1 MRNALIITVLAI
13 VGRGLSSGRGN
24 NRRGRH
30 GLGAYQRLAL
40 PGKCTDVSRVERK
53 RERGCDLKIC
63 RT

>member
-1 MRNALIITVLAI
+1 MRNAFIITVLAI

-24 NRRGRH
+24 NRRGR
-30 GLGAYQRLAL
+30 AYQRLAL